1 MKRTT
6 FLQKVRLAL
15 ASAMVLLSAQ
25 NASAEYVRLTALS
38 GTGGT
43 GGEGYAKLV
52 DGDKFTKMG
61 HSFDPAKPESSEAWI
76 IMKAKKA
83 VVPTNYFL
91 VTGNDTGNNPGRNWK
106 TWNIYA
112 ANFASDEEAT
122 VDADWTLID
131 QRVDEPL
138 PAANA
143 QGVDFKFNKADG
155 TTEYLYYY
163 IRITESVQGT
173 DVWLQMEE

>member
-6 FLQKVRLAL
+6 FLHKVRLAL
-15 ASAMVLLSAQ
+15 ASAMMLLSAQ

-61 HSFDPAKPESSEAWI
+61 HSFDPANPEKSEAWI

-122 VDADWTLID
+122 VDAD
-131 QRVDEPL
+131 
-138 PAANA
+138 
-143 QGVDFKFNKADG
+143 
-155 TTEYLYYY
+155 
-163 IRITESVQGT
+163 
-173 DVWLQMEE
+173 